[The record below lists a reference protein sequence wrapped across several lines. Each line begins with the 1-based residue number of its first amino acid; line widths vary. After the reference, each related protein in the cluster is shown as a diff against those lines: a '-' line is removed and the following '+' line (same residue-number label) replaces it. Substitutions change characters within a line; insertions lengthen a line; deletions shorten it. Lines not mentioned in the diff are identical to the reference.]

1 MKHVTVFALK
11 PTNPISQQ
19 QFIQRY
25 PKVLKE
31 GVGKIVGNYQIR
43 LKSNVI
49 PVQHVPRQVPVA
61 LRQQL
66 KETLNSMARARKPC
80 AVWRELGNLEQYG
93 EN

>member
-1 MKHVTVFALK
+1 MRHVTVFALK

-49 PVQHVPRQVPVA
+49 PVQHVPSSSGTSAAAQ
-61 LRQQL
+61 
-66 KETLNSMARARKPC
+66 
-80 AVWRELGNLEQYG
+80 GNLEQYG
-93 EN
+93 ES